1 MKRRLITS
9 ALPYVNNVPHL
20 GNLIQ
25 VLSAD
30 AFARFCRLR
39 GYDTLYVCGTDE
51 YGTATENRAAEEGVS
66 PQELCDRY
74 YAIHAEIYRWFNI
87 GFDKFGR
94 TSTPIQTEVTQDIFK
109 KLDAQGFIVEHT
121 IEQLHCDH
129 CGRFLADRYIR
140 GICPHCG
147 SPDAR
152 GDQCESCGKLLDPT
166 ELKEPKCS
174 ACGSTPALKSTKH
187 LYIDL
192 PKIKD
197 RLEAWIKTASEK
209 GFWANNAIQMT
220 QAWIRDGLRE
230 RAITRDLK
238 WGIPVPKAGFENKVF
253 YVWFDAPIGYIS
265 ITGNLGAESTKDWR
279 AFVDDWW
286 KNPDEVE
293 LFQFIG
299 KDNIPFHT
307 VIFPSSL
314 LGSGDN
320 WTMLHHMSSTEYLNY
335 ESGKF
340 SKSRGIGVFGT
351 DVMETGIASDVWRF
365 YIFYNRPE
373 KADALF
379 TWKDF
384 QEKVNG
390 ELIGN
395 LGNLVNRTLS
405 FVTRYYDG
413 KIPLRP
419 VLGLGKGNQQFWETI
434 RDYERRIAEKLDR
447 AELRDAFRTIFELS
461 SFANKTF
468 QDGEPWRTRKEDPA
482 AAEALI
488 RDLCHVVRDIAVMIE
503 PYMPHAAEQI
513 AGFFGLSFAR
523 KDNSVLKYIP
533 VIKDLS
539 WEDIGQDRGLHKVVR
554 SEVLFTKLEDD
565 LVQELRER
573 YSGSQKERAMNSEEK
588 KVTSPV
594 APQAAAVPQA
604 TGTQAVAGIPTA
616 AGTQFAPSAGK
627 PASEAPAAKEAAPPE
642 VKKTPEE
649 IVRDFSATMDLR
661 VAKIVKIERHP
672 KADKLYIETL
682 EIAGE
687 ERVIV
692 SGLVPFYKEE
702 ELLNKHIIVAYNL
715 KAAKLRGVESRGMLL
730 AASDHGGPVNEQ
742 GVAAERV
749 EALDAGDTPTGTR
762 VTLDGAA
769 IPEASPQEIDIDTFF
784 SIPIAVKDNIV
795 RAGGKAFT
803 LNGTPIRTKV
813 IGNGEV
819 H

>member
-94 TSTPIQTEVTQDIFK
+94 TSTPIQTEITQDIFK
-109 KLDAQGFIVEHT
+109 KLDERGFIVEHT

-140 GICPHCG
+140 GTCPHCG

-152 GDQCESCGKLLDPT
+152 GDQCEACGKLLDPT
-166 ELKEPKCS
+166 ELKEPRCS
-174 ACGSTPALKSTKH
+174 ACGSTPTLKSTKH

-197 RLEAWIKTASEK
+197 RLEEWIKTASEK

-238 WGIPVPKAGFENKVF
+238 WGIPVPKEGFENKVF

-265 ITGNLGAESTKDWR
+265 ITGNLGAELTRENSPKGWHT
-279 AFVDDWW
+279 FVDEWW

-351 DVMETGIASDVWRF
+351 DVMETGIAADLWRF

-413 KIPLRP
+413 KIPLE
-419 VLGLGKGNQQFWETI
+419 LGLGLGRGNRQFWETI
-434 RDYERRIAEKLDR
+434 RDYEKRIAEKLER

-468 QDGEPWRTRKEDPA
+468 QDGEPWRKRKEDPA

-488 RDLCHVVRDIAVMIE
+488 HDLCHVVRDIAVMIE
-503 PYMPHAAEQI
+503 PYMPHAAERI

-523 KDNSVLKYIP
+523 KENAALKI
-533 VIKDLS
+533 IQAGKDLT
-539 WEDIGQDRGLHKVVR
+539 WEDIGEDHGLHRVIK

-565 LVQELRER
+565 LVRELRER
-573 YSGSQKERAMNSEEK
+573 YSGSQKEREEK
-588 KVTSPV
+588 TAAPQTNTGPKAPV
-594 APQAAAVPQA
+594 PQAAP
-604 TGTQAVAGIPTA
+604 
-616 AGTQFAPSAGK
+616 AP
-627 PASEAPAAKEAAPPE
+627 EAPAAE

-649 IVRDFSATMDLR
+649 ILRDFPGTLDLR

-682 EIAGE
+682 EIANTEGVLE

-692 SGLVPFYKEE
+692 SGLAPFYKEE

-715 KAAKLRGVESRGMLL
+715 KPAKLRGVESRGMLL
-730 AASDHGGPVNEQ
+730 AASDHKGPLNEQ
-742 GVAAERV
+742 GLAAERV
-749 EALDAGDTPTGTR
+749 EVLDAGDVPTGTR

-769 IPEASPQEIDIDTFF
+769 VPETAPGEIDIDAFF
-784 SIPIAVKDNIV
+784 SIPIEVKDNIV

-803 LNGTPIRTKV
+803 LNGVPMRTKV